1 VPCALHFLKQ
11 IFVSDLWRGLWER
24 RGRGGC
30 ALREERRGKERR
42 GECKWANTNGWS
54 ECDFVSISWKLQEK
68 CDFSVKNFAFVN
80 KFCFLQNAEY
90 ELKKQLL

>member
-1 VPCALHFLKQ
+1 
-11 IFVSDLWRGLWER
+11 
-24 RGRGGC
+24 
-30 ALREERRGKERR
+30 LREERRGEERRGEER

-80 KFCFLQNAEY
+80 KFCFFA
-90 ELKKQLL
+90 KR